1 MGAAVGL
8 GCAGDN
14 GAMSSPATPS
24 PAAAAAPV
32 RPGWTAGWSLKLQ
45 INLLVT
51 GLMALFVAVLLW
63 LQIDAARSGVREEVV
78 AANRVATQ
86 LLQRVSW
93 VYASAG
99 PNGLRNF
106 LEQLGR
112 VRAND
117 ITLEDDQGR
126 VLFQSPRPTYKQG
139 REAPQWYAQLI
150 LPPLQRQVIELPG
163 GRLTVE
169 ADPSR
174 AILDG
179 WDDLLRLAAVGGVAL
194 LLLAL
199 AVYALLGRALR
210 PWPTLVAGL
219 GRLQAGDYAARLPVL
234 PGFEAGLIGRE
245 VNRLAEAIEEQLDA
259 RMLAFEAQRRLQDSR
274 ELARHLEARTEEER
288 RAIARLLHDEFA
300 QSVTGMRS
308 LARGLQDRLV
318 ALDPASAQ
326 AAGLIS
332 DEAARL
338 YDAMQGLIPR
348 LAPPALEELGLAD
361 ALQALVDRSRG
372 LHPRVQLDWA
382 VAAEA
387 PTLLPQLSP
396 QGARALYA
404 LGQEGLTNALRHS
417 QASRIELRLDV
428 DSGVDS
434 GAGGGAEGVLCL
446 RVSDDGMGLQPQ
458 SPEREHHGLRG
469 LRERLEGLGGRLE
482 LGSGLGGRGLGLT
495 AVLPLPLTLSTDNA
509 AMDSTEIRP

>member
-1 MGAAVGL
+1 
-8 GCAGDN
+8 
-14 GAMSSPATPS
+14 MSAQPS
-24 PAAAAAPV
+24 PSPV
-32 RPGWTAGWSLKLQ
+32 PPRRLRSGGWTAGWSLKLQ

-63 LQIDAARSGVREEVV
+63 LQIDGTRSGVREEIV

-93 VYASAG
+93 IYASSG
-99 PNGLRNF
+99 PMGLRSF

-117 ITLEDDQGR
+117 ITLEDDQGQ
-126 VLFQSPRPTYKQG
+126 VLWRSPRPTYKEG
-139 REAPQWYAQLI
+139 REAPQWYARLV

-179 WDDLLRLAAVGGVAL
+179 WDDLLRLASVGAAAL
-194 LLLAL
+194 LLLVL
-199 AVYALLGRALR
+199 AVVALVGRALR

-219 GRLQAGDYAARLPVL
+219 GRLRAGDYHARLPAL
-234 PGFEAGLIGRE
+234 PGYEAGLIGRE

-259 RMLAFEAQRRLQDSR
+259 RMRAFEAERRLQESR
-274 ELARHLEARTEEER
+274 ELARRLEVRTDEER

-300 QSVTGMRS
+300 QSVTVMRS
-308 LARGLQDRLV
+308 LAHGLQDRLA

-326 AAGLIS
+326 AARLIS
-332 DEAARL
+332 QEAARL

-348 LAPPALEELGLAD
+348 LTPPALEELGLAD
-361 ALQALVDRSRG
+361 ALLALVDRSRS
-372 LHPRVQLDWA
+372 LHPQVQLEWVLADN
-382 VAAEA
+382 AA
-387 PTLLPQLSP
+387 PCLPRLTP
-396 QGARALYA
+396 EGARALYA

-417 QASRIELRLDV
+417 GAGRIELHL
-428 DSGVDS
+428 SAE
-434 GAGGGAEGVLCL
+434 AGPPEGPCRFLCL
-446 RVSDDGMGLQPQ
+446 RVGDDGAGLLPE

-469 LRERLEGLGGRLE
+469 LRERLDALGGRLQV
-482 LGSGLGGRGLGLT
+482 GPGLAGRGLGLT
-495 AVLPLPLTLSTDNA
+495 GWLPLAADNA
-509 AMDSTEIRP
+509 PMNESRQPGSGETRS